1 MAKSKKR
8 PSRKDAAPNGEED
21 RSPIKPNPPRPNLPV
36 VIVSAAL
43 LAAFLIYLAVIAW
56 LANH

>member
-8 PSRKDAAPNGEED
+8 SRRKDAQVPPQPQRE
-21 RSPIKPNPPRPNLPV
+21 PIKPNPPRPNLPL
-36 VIVSAAL
+36 VILSGSL

-56 LANH
+56 IATR